1 MISGCV
7 RIPGKINIYQS
18 EMFSG
23 IQSNFLLIAPTAV
36 FFPAMTEEVVEVKKK
51 ATNCEE
57 GRRRA
62 TWRIYRVTE
71 SSCKFVVDLK
81 YRLSCQKPQDVGDS
95 G

>member
-36 FFPAMTEEVVEVKKK
+36 FF
-51 ATNCEE
+51 
-57 GRRRA
+57 
-62 TWRIYRVTE
+62 
-71 SSCKFVVDLK
+71 S
-81 YRLSCQKPQDVGDS
+81 GDDR
-95 G
+95 GGGGG